1 MTDRT
6 SQTNGIT
13 TNVCGNNENR
23 DRVTEFSDRAEH
35 VLKMVTHEA
44 LEPHNRSIKWTIEAV
59 EAADAKLDIGGESRR
74 YGAESFAIR
83 LTGRSGVMYRI
94 SVHFR
99 PRFARLLAERF
110 DEIDFEDES
119 SLPSLM
125 QPFHSMLSFETHW
138 YDARDGDW
146 EGICIHE
153 RRGGNHD
160 CWPGDVLVTLINTLA
175 DDLRSAFAK
184 KMTTLRSELRSA
196 YPIAWCA
203 HQTSPE
209 VPFSYVARYTGW
221 LDALGQANDEEDF
234 RAIRRAAIADLF
246 DEEVKS

>member
-1 MTDRT
+1 M
-6 SQTNGIT
+6 
-13 TNVCGNNENR
+13 
-23 DRVTEFSDRAEH
+23 
-35 VLKMVTHEA
+35 
-44 LEPHNRSIKWTIEAV
+44 
-59 EAADAKLDIGGESRR
+59 
-74 YGAESFAIR
+74 
-83 LTGRSGVMYRI
+83 
-94 SVHFR
+94 
-99 PRFARLLAERF
+99 
-110 DEIDFEDES
+110 
-119 SLPSLM
+119 
-125 QPFHSMLSFETHW
+125 
-138 YDARDGDW
+138 
-146 EGICIHE
+146 
-153 RRGGNHD
+153 
-160 CWPGDVLVTLINTLA
+160 TLINTLA